1 MWPGEIKMATFTD
14 NHRSFCSAL
23 FVDFDNIYIS
33 LSQHDNDAAS
43 QFAASP
49 EKWLNWLEKQL
60 PSVHAGPEA
69 AQRRILIRRCYL
81 NPQTFGQFR
90 PYFIRSAFEV
100 IDCPP
105 LTTRGKT
112 STDIHMV
119 MDILDALSDNTYFD
133 EFILLSGDADF
144 TPVLLRIRKH
154 ARYSVVLSVGYV
166 SPAYKAACDYL
177 ITQDAFLRDALGIG
191 FQDEDVS
198 LPIDAQE
205 VGEGTQDLLDRM
217 AARLENVAAVPG
229 GIEAS
234 ELPDVYKEYP
244 EFRQST
250 HWLGF
255 NSLRRLTQA
264 ILSRRQDLVIVEE
277 DPWRVAVS
285 TGAETPL
292 LPLTA
297 PALVPAVEPAAPT
310 PIIEDTS
317 ALRSE
322 IAQWIVDLVQ
332 QSEFPV
338 LMAPLAQAVMER
350 FGSHLAST
358 LWLGAGTFKGLLTQ
372 LELGNLVVSSVIPG
386 YVYDPNRHRAP
397 SARQEYDSAAQAS
410 QEHYAGSEILAA
422 SDHFA
427 ARHPELAPLARKI
440 HKLTD
445 TPYLMPEH
453 YALLLQELA
462 REINEGGYHLTRVS
476 KTVRDRCVEKGAPVA
491 RSHVNFVL
499 IGIGYTGYRF
509 GKETESPLRLGE
521 ALVQNIKNLCRTAQ
535 LDLTEVEQDLV
546 REWVLGCLPN

>member
-1 MWPGEIKMATFTD
+1 MEQGEIKMPTITD
-14 NHRSFCSAL
+14 NHRSFCTAL

-33 LSQHDNDAAS
+33 LSQHDSDAAS
-43 QFAASP
+43 QFAANP
-49 EKWLNWLEKQL
+49 DKWLNWLEQQL
-60 PSVHAGPEA
+60 PSAHAGPEA
-69 AQRRILIRRCYL
+69 PQRRILIRRCYL
-81 NPQTFGQFR
+81 NPQTFGSFR

-119 MDILDALSDNTYFD
+119 MDILDALSDQTYFD
-133 EFILLSGDADF
+133 EFIILSGDADF

-154 ARYSVVLSVGYV
+154 ARDSVVLSVGYV

-177 ITQDAFLRDALGIG
+177 ITQDAFLRDALGVG

-205 VGEGTQDLLDRM
+205 VGEGTEDLLDRM
-217 AARLENVAAVPG
+217 AARLENVAAIPG

-234 ELPDVYKEYP
+234 ELPDVYKEFP
-244 EFRQST
+244 EFRQSI

-264 ILSRRQDLVIVEE
+264 IISRKQDLVIVEE
-277 DPWRVAVS
+277 DPWRVAI
-285 TGAETPL
+285 GAGAKTSPMPLTSRQL
-292 LPLTA
+292 LP
-297 PALVPAVEPAAPT
+297 PVEPAPVAPVSD
-310 PIIEDTS
+310 DTS
-317 ALRSE
+317 ALRAE
-322 IAQWIVDLVQ
+322 IAEWVVNLVK
-332 QSEFPV
+332 QSDFPV

-350 FGSHLAST
+350 FGAHLAST

-372 LELGNLVVSSVIPG
+372 LDLGNLVVSSVIPG
-386 YVYDPNRHRAP
+386 YVYDPDRHRAP
-397 SARQEYDSAAQAS
+397 GAPQEYDVAS
-410 QEHYAGSEILAA
+410 QTGQEHYVGSDILPAA
-422 SDHFA
+422 DHFA

-509 GKETESPLRLGE
+509 GKDTESALRLGE

-535 LDLTEVEQDLV
+535 LELTDVEQELV
-546 REWVLGCLPN
+546 REWVLGCLPK

>member
-1 MWPGEIKMATFTD
+1 MPTITD
-14 NHRSFCSAL
+14 NHHSFCSAL

-33 LSQHDNDAAS
+33 LSQHDSDAAS
-43 QFAASP
+43 QFAANP
-49 EKWLNWLEKQL
+49 DKWLNWLENQL
-60 PSVHAGPEA
+60 PSAHAAPETV
-69 AQRRILIRRCYL
+69 QRRILIRRCYL
-81 NPQTFGQFR
+81 NPQTFGSFR

-119 MDILDALSDNTYFD
+119 MDMLDALSDQTYFD
-133 EFILLSGDADF
+133 EFIILSGDADF

-177 ITQDAFLRDALGIG
+177 ITQDAFLRDALGVG
-191 FQDEDVS
+191 FQDEEVS
-198 LPIDAQE
+198 LPIDTQA
-205 VGEGTQDLLDRM
+205 VSEGTQDLLDRM

-234 ELPDVYKEYP
+234 ELPDVYKEFP
-244 EFRQST
+244 EFRQSM

-264 ILSRRQDLVIVEE
+264 IISRKQDLVILEE
-277 DPWRVAVS
+277 DPWRVAIH
-285 TGAETPL
+285 TEPDTAPI
-292 LPLTA
+292 PLTSSQLLSAGEAVPSA
-297 PALVPAVEPAAPT
+297 PAS
-310 PIIEDTS
+310 ED
-317 ALRSE
+317 AGVLRAE
-322 IAQWIVDLVQ
+322 IAEWVVSVVR
-332 QSEFPV
+332 QSDFPV

-350 FGSHLAST
+350 FGAHLAST

-372 LELGNLVVSSVIPG
+372 LNLGNLVVSPVIPG
-386 YVYDPNRHRAP
+386 YVYDPERHRTPGAP
-397 SARQEYDSAAQAS
+397 PAYDVAAPAG
-410 QEHYAGSEILAA
+410 QEHHAGSEILPAV
-422 SDHFA
+422 DHFE

-509 GKETESPLRLGE
+509 GKDTESPLRLGE

-535 LDLTEVEQDLV
+535 LELTDVEQELV
-546 REWVLGCLPN
+546 RDWVMGCLPK